1 MTVKTVAIVGTF
13 DTKARELQYIKA
25 LIEEKG
31 MQALCINTGVF
42 EPQFQPISLIGR

>member
-1 MTVKTVAIVGTF
+1 MNRRKNTRERGMTVKTVAIVGTF

-31 MQALCINTGVF
+31 DAGALHQYGSV
-42 EPQFQPISLIGR
+42 